1 MVDVNIVCLG
11 SIETLKLK
19 AKNCFLQLT
28 QHKSKGYLVSM
39 LNIHR
44 SKYNLLGIVD
54 SY

>member
-11 SIETLKLK
+11 SIETLKMK
-19 AKNCFLQLT
+19 AKKVFLQLT
-28 QHKSKGYLVSM
+28 QHKGLGYLVST

-44 SKYNLLGIVD
+44 FKYNLLGIVD